1 LPTVGHDSSRIGHG
15 NASITDGGGLD
26 SRGGGE
32 EGSGDLNDGGGG
44 GGSDDGREGSGEEEG
59 DAIVTVSLVHLLIT
73 TGGKIF
79 TIPGLIYFSRV
90 RRMQYMASSIIVL

>member
-1 LPTVGHDSSRIGHG
+1 LPTVGHNSSRIGHG

-44 GGSDDGREGSGEEEG
+44 GGSDDGREGSGEEG

-73 TGGKIF
+73 TRGKFF
-79 TIPGLIYFSRV
+79 TIPGLIYFFRV

>member
-1 LPTVGHDSSRIGHG
+1 MHLSPM
-15 NASITDGGGLD
+15 
-26 SRGGGE
+26 E
-32 EGSGDLNDGGGG
+32 EGLTAEEVARREVETHSGGG
-44 GGSDDGREGSGEEEG
+44 GGSGDGGEGSGEEEG

-73 TGGKIF
+73 TGGKFF